1 MHFLGLVKHRQ
12 QSHLDQCV
20 AGVQAARV
28 PLNEYEFPASK
39 LANVQ
44 AQLERLV
51 EKNYYLHQSAR
62 EAYRSFLLSYNS
74 HQLKAIFNV
83 HRLDLAAVARS
94 FGFSAPPKACHQ
106 PPSPQPT
113 PGPPAHTSAIYLP
126 AATWPT
132 SPALIVGITMP
143 SCPSAGAPFLKQ

>member
-1 MHFLGLVKHRQ
+1 MQREWWG
-12 QSHLDQCV
+12 
-20 AGVQAARV
+20 AQAARV

-94 FGFSAPPKACHQ
+94 FGFSAPPKVRRRA
-106 PPSPQPT
+106 PPRPPQ
-113 PGPPAHTSAIYLP
+113 H
-126 AATWPT
+126 
-132 SPALIVGITMP
+132 
-143 SCPSAGAPFLKQ
+143 PFSTERARA